1 MKKLLYI
8 LILLLPAFVYA
19 SGASEG
25 GESTDIIP
33 RTVNFLI
40 FAAILYYF
48 VANPVKDFFTGRKN
62 SIAGRLNSI
71 QDKLKETANQKIEAK
86 ELVEKAKI
94 EAKSIMEVSKT
105 ETEILKAK
113 ILENHKI
120 DIENLEKGYED
131 QVSIEQ
137 RKMTRRVISEV
148 LDEVF
153 AKDTLSLE
161 KDELLDIVMK
171 KVA

>member
-1 MKKLLYI
+1 MKKLLCMLL
-8 LILLLPAFVYA
+8 LILPIFVYA
-19 SGASEG
+19 SGTSG
-25 GESTDIIP
+25 GSESTDIIP

-48 VANPVKDFFTGRKN
+48 VANPIKDFFTGRKN

-71 QDKLKETANQKIEAK
+71 QEKLKESNNQKIEAK
-86 ELVEKAKI
+86 ELIEKAKI
-94 EAKSIMEVSKT
+94 EAKSIMEVTKD
-105 ETEILKAK
+105 ETKILNAK
-113 ILENHKI
+113 ILENLKM
-120 DIENLEKGYED
+120 DMENLDKGFDD
-131 QVSIEQ
+131 QTSIEQ
-137 RKMTRRVISEV
+137 RKMTRSVILEV

-153 AKDTLSLE
+153 AKDSLLLK

>member
-1 MKKLLYI
+1 MKKLLCVVL
-8 LILLLPAFVYA
+8 LILPIFVYA

-25 GESTDIIP
+25 SESTDIIP

-48 VANPVKDFFTGRKN
+48 VANPIKDFFTGRKN
-62 SIAGRLNSI
+62 SIASRLNSI
-71 QDKLKETANQKIEAK
+71 QEKLKESSNQKTQAK

-94 EAKSIMEVSKT
+94 EAKSIMEVGKD
-105 ETEILKAK
+105 ETELLKAK
-113 ILENHKI
+113 ILENLKM
-120 DIENLEKGYED
+120 DMENLEKGFDD
-131 QVSIEQ
+131 QTSIEQ
-137 RKMTRRVISEV
+137 RKMTRAAILEV

-153 AKDTLSLE
+153 AKDSLSLE

>member
-8 LILLLPAFVYA
+8 LLLILPAFVYA
-19 SGASEG
+19 SGGSEG
-25 GESTDIIP
+25 AESTDIIP

-48 VANPVKDFFTGRKN
+48 VANPVKDFFNGRKN
-62 SIAGRLNSI
+62 SIADRLNSI
-71 QDKLKETANQKIEAK
+71 QEKLKESSNQKNRAK
-86 ELVEKAKI
+86 ELIEKAKI
-94 EAKSIMEVSKT
+94 EAISIMEVSKN

-113 ILENHKI
+113 ILENHKM
-120 DIENLEKGYED
+120 DIENLEKSFDD
-131 QVSIEQ
+131 QISIER
-137 RKMTRRVISEV
+137 RKMTRAVISEV
-148 LDEVF
+148 LDDVF
-153 AKDTLSLE
+153 AKDSSLLK

>member
-1 MKKLLYI
+1 MKKLLCMLL
-8 LILLLPAFVYA
+8 LILPIFVYA
-19 SGASEG
+19 SGSSDG
-25 GESTDIIP
+25 SESTDIIP

-48 VANPVKDFFTGRKN
+48 VANPIKDFFTGRKN
-62 SIAGRLNSI
+62 SIASRLNSI
-71 QDKLKETANQKIEAK
+71 QEKLKESNNQKIEAK

-94 EAKSIMEVSKT
+94 EAKSIMEVTKD
-105 ETEILKAK
+105 ETKILKAK
-113 ILENHKI
+113 ILENLKM
-120 DIENLEKGYED
+120 DMENLDKGFDD
-131 QVSIEQ
+131 QTSIEQ
-137 RKMTRRVISEV
+137 RKMTRSVILEV

-153 AKDTLSLE
+153 AKDSLLLK

>member
-8 LILLLPAFVYA
+8 LILILPVFVYA

-25 GESTDIIP
+25 SEGTDIIP

-48 VANPVKDFFTGRKN
+48 IANPIKDFFTGRKN
-62 SIAGRLNSI
+62 SIAGRLSAI
-71 QDKLKETANQKIEAK
+71 QEKLKESSNQKNEAK
-86 ELVEKAKI
+86 ELIEKAKI
-94 EAKSIMEVSKT
+94 EAKSIMEVSKN

-113 ILENHKI
+113 ILENHKM
-120 DIENLEKGYED
+120 DIENLEKSFDD
-131 QVSIEQ
+131 QTSIEQ
-137 RKMTRRVISEV
+137 RKMTRTVISEV

-153 AKDTLSLE
+153 AKDSLLLK